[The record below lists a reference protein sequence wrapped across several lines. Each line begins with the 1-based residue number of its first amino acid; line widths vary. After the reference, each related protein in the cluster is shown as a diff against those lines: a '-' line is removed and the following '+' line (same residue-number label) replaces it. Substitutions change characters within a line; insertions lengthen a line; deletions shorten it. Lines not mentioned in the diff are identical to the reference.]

1 MMADNS
7 TEAFIVK
14 FGKCDET
21 AESMKIILYP
31 PYIREREELYRLY
44 SQDKVR
50 QEERTFRSDERVLM
64 RGSLVDNSKSCTGE
78 ETS

>member
-7 TEAFIVK
+7 TEVFIVK

-21 AESMKIILYP
+21 AESMKNFLYP

-44 SQDKVR
+44 SQEKVR

-64 RGSLVDNSKSCTGE
+64 RGSLADNSECCGGG